1 MANEGIAGEGMVCLG
16 MESVCNT
23 LYHEIEQARSIEE
36 LRRLGQRIVDLVR
49 LALTGQIPI
58 ESIVRLISEFNDAI
72 TLRLIALLASD
83 EGIRLPAGAAYLVL
97 GSEGRGE
104 QTLRTDQDNAIICAD
119 DLRPEQLCE
128 VMRFADRLVQALETI
143 GVPRCPGNIMA
154 SFPQWRH
161 SLTEWNNLVRQ
172 WISAPTPEHV
182 LNFGMLQDLRPLH
195 GDHALGQQL
204 RDQIHDAVHRS
215 GTFFSNMAYHVVRFP
230 SPFTIF
236 GRIRVERSGEHRG
249 KVDLKKS
256 GLFAISAGATLLALE
271 AGIIGGNTWDKL
283 GQLKKLE
290 IISGHDQE
298 TIEAAFS
305 YLIRLRLQRQ
315 LQEQEADRDAVTH
328 VDPQAMTDQERE
340 QFRQALQG
348 VSTFLWIFR
357 DHYNLDYVSI

>member
-1 MANEGIAGEGMVCLG
+1 MANEGIAGDSLR
-16 MESVCNT
+16 METGCHA
-23 LYHEIEQARSIEE
+23 LYLEIEQARSIAQ
-36 LRRLGQRIVDLVR
+36 LRELGQRILDLVR
-49 LALTGQIPI
+49 FALTGQAPI
-58 ESIVRLISEFNDAI
+58 ENIVRLICGFNDAI

-104 QTLRTDQDNAIICAD
+104 QTLRTDQDNAIVCAD
-119 DLRPEQLCE
+119 DLPPEQLCE
-128 VMRFADRLVQALETI
+128 VIRFADRLVQALETI

-154 SFPQWRH
+154 SSPQWRH
-161 SLTEWNNLVRQ
+161 SLTEWNDLIRQ
-172 WISAPTPEHV
+172 WINAPTPEHT

-195 GDHALGQQL
+195 GDHALGLQL
-204 RDQIHDAVHRS
+204 RDRIHDAVHRN

-230 SPFTIF
+230 PPFTIF
-236 GRIRVERSGEHRG
+236 GRIRVEPGGEHKG

-256 GLFAISAGATLLALE
+256 GLFPISAGATLLGLE

-283 GQLKKLE
+283 GQLTKRSV
-290 IISGHDQE
+290 ITGHDQE

-305 YLIRLRLQRQ
+305 HLIRLRLQRQ
-315 LQEQEADRDAVTH
+315 VQEQQADREAANH
-328 VDPQAMTDQERE
+328 VDPHAMTDQERE
-340 QFRQALQG
+340 QLRQALHG